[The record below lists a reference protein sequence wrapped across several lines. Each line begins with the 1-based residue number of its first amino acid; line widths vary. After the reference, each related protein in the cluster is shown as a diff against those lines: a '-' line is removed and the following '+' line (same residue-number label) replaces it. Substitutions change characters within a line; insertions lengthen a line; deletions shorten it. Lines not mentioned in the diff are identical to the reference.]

1 MLVAM
6 PGPFDSAAI
15 RAYRDRDWK
24 RVREAKERFWAEDHR
39 RRGPLA
45 GLAIG
50 AMLWE
55 QMRSID
61 PTWPDAE
68 QRAEDFAHHV
78 ELAERIQRVA
88 HVFAHR

>member
-1 MLVAM
+1 MIVPML
-6 PGPFDSAAI
+6 GPFDPAAL

-24 RVREAKERFWAEDHR
+24 RVREAKEQFWAEDHR

-55 QMRSID
+55 HMRSID
-61 PTWPDAE
+61 PSWPDAE
-68 QRAEDFAHHV
+68 QRAEDLAHHV

-88 HVFAHR
+88 HVFARR